1 MVRGKQLVRRYIQ
14 LRCVVVV
21 GNITAYDY
29 LITSLT
35 AENNDDEGRQVFDSH
50 QTLENAKVS
59 RPR

>member
-14 LRCVVVV
+14 LCCVVVV